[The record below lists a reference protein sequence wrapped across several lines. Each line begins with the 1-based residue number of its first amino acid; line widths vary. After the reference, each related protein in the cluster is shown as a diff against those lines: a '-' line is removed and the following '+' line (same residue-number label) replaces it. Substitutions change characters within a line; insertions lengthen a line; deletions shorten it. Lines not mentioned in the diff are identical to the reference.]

1 MILCVTPNPAL
12 DRTLVVPDFRLH
24 GVSRA
29 TQVLI
34 AAGGKGLNVAR
45 GIVRLGG
52 CVRCAG
58 LLGGHTGRHFA
69 QLAEAEG
76 LVGEWTWHEAETR
89 LAVIIVDG
97 GGRDATLINEPGPS
111 VSGEAW
117 QQFARSVIACATAH
131 KASAVTFSGS
141 VPVGPTPPMFA
152 ALLDACRALGAE
164 VWVDSS
170 GEWLRAA
177 SSVAG
182 ISIKVNGDEIAALTG
197 CAVGG
202 LSHALS
208 LAQSLCGQ
216 YAWRRCVITLGKQGA
231 AMASAEGCWI
241 AEPPAVRSI
250 SSIGSGD
257 VFLGALVH
265 RLVEGGTE
273 VDALR
278 SAVAAGAA
286 NAMSV
291 GGGRFAPEDY
301 RAALA
306 GTRSMRQ
313 GEDRACI

>member
-34 AAGGKGLNVAR
+34 VAGGKGMNVAR
-45 GIVRLGG
+45 GIIRLGG
-52 CVRCAG
+52 QALCAG

-76 LVGEWTWHEAETR
+76 LCGEWTWHTAETR
-89 LAVIIVDG
+89 FATIIVDG
-97 GGRDATLINEPGPS
+97 NGRDASLINEPGPH
-111 VSGEAW
+111 VNDETW
-117 QQFARSVIACATAH
+117 QQFARSVVACATTRRV
-131 KASAVTFSGS
+131 SAVTFSGS
-141 VPVGPTPPMFA
+141 VPAGPTPAMFA
-152 ALLDACRALGAE
+152 ALLDVCQTLETE

-177 SSVAG
+177 ADVPG
-182 ISIKVNGDEIAALTG
+182 ISVKVNGDEIAALAG
-197 CAVGG
+197 RVIEAPADARDVAQG
-202 LSHALS
+202 LRAKY
-208 LAQSLCGQ
+208 G
-216 YAWRRCVITLGKQGA
+216 WRRCIITLGRQGV
-231 AMASAEGCWI
+231 AMVGINGAWI
-241 AEPPAVRSI
+241 AQPPAVRSV

-257 VFLGALVH
+257 VFLGALVYG
-265 RLVEGGTE
+265 LSEGMSE

-291 GGGRFAPEDY
+291 GGGRFALEDY
-301 RAALA
+301 HAALVR
-306 GTRSMRQ
+306 TQMTFHV
-313 GEDRACI
+313 